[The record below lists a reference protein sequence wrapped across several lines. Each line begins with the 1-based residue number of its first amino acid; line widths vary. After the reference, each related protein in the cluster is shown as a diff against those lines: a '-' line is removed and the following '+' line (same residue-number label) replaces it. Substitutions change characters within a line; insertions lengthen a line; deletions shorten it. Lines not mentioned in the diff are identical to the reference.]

1 MENEPKLIQKADF
14 NPKISTYIL
23 LLVALFITLS
33 FIGIPLLLVWFLGL
47 GQYFG
52 KRYYKSLRC
61 ELTTKH
67 LEFEKGVFFKVEKT
81 IPLENIQDLTFV
93 QNPILSYLGLKIL
106 KVETAG
112 SSGGQNGSDM
122 KLVGIEGAHEF
133 KKKVLAQREL
143 LHSNSNENFTSS
155 SNTVTDNTEIL
166 KEIKKVLLEINSKI
180 N

>member
-1 MENEPKLIQKADF
+1 MENKKTIIEKADF
-14 NPKISTYIL
+14 NPKISIYIL
-23 LLVALFITLS
+23 LVVAFFIAIT
-33 FIGIPLLLVWFLGL
+33 FVGIPLLLVWFLGL

-52 KRYYKSLRC
+52 KRYYRSLRC

-122 KLVGIEGAHEF
+122 KLVGIIGAHDF
-133 KKKVLAQREL
+133 KEKVLAQRQL
-143 LHSNSNENFTSS
+143 LQSESNIHDSNNSD
-155 SNTVTDNTEIL
+155 SNNNTQIL
-166 KEIKKVLLEINSKI
+166 NEIKAVLSEINSKI
-180 N
+180 K

>member
-1 MENEPKLIQKADF
+1 MKNTKTSIEKADF
-14 NPKISTYIL
+14 NPKISTYI
-23 LLVALFITLS
+23 VLFVGLIIASTL
-33 FIGIPLLLVWFLGL
+33 IGIPLLLIWFLGV

-52 KRYYKSLRC
+52 RRYYRSLRC

-106 KVETAG
+106 KIETAG

-122 KLVGIEGAHEF
+122 KLVGINGAYDF
-133 KKKVLAQREL
+133 KQKVLAQRENL
-143 LHSNSNENFTSS
+143 KQESTHSYSTTNSTSENSQ
-155 SNTVTDNTEIL
+155 L
-166 KEIKKVLLEINSKI
+166 LLEIKSILSEINAKI
-180 N
+180 K